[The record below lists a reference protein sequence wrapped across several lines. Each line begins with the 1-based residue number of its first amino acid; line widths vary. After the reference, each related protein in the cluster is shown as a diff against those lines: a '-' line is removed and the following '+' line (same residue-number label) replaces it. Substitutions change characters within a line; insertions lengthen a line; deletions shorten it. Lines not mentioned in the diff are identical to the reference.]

1 MASHD
6 TFPRMIAALPDVE
19 THHLVPLKYADCFD
33 VSLDVPE
40 NYVVRVIIT
49 FTSVYLFNLLG
60 SFTISG

>member
-1 MASHD
+1 
-6 TFPRMIAALPDVE
+6 MIAALPDVE